1 MASTGCSYYSYYHD
15 GQIVWGKQCDRVNIG
30 EVGIFIYDGEGYIKM
45 YDEQEPDEEQREAF
59 SDSYGTMYMQPV
71 MISYNQKSNTF
82 CFLLIYKM
90 LAVGT
95 IHSAI
100 GT

>member
-1 MASTGCSYYSYYHD
+1 MCGIALGFF
-15 GQIVWGKQCDRVNIG
+15 I
-30 EVGIFIYDGEGYIKM
+30 GIFIYDGEGYVKV
-45 YDEQEPDEEQREAF
+45 YDEHEPGEEQREAF

-95 IHSAI
+95 ACGIHSTI

>member
-1 MASTGCSYYSYYHD
+1 MASTGCSYCSYYHD

-30 EVGIFIYDGEGYIKM
+30 EVGIFIYDGEGYIKV

-71 MISYNQKSNTF
+71 MISYNQKYAPRVISAQAGF
-82 CFLLIYKM
+82 QV
-90 LAVGT
+90 VGRVL
-95 IHSAI
+95 
-100 GT
+100 

>member
-1 MASTGCSYYSYYHD
+1 M
-15 GQIVWGKQCDRVNIG
+15 NIG

-95 IHSAI
+95 ARGIYSTI